1 MRQISRYLL
10 LFTMMFSIAG
20 CSTISGWFDSDD
32 DDPMAPMALSDITE
46 TVKIKELWSVGVGDG
61 QGDGFY
67 RLQPAISGEVIYAA
81 SADGEV
87 VAVDRKRGKTLWEV
101 DLDISLSGGVGVYN
115 DVLLLGSSEGLVLKL
130 DANTGEQLWT
140 TMLTGEIL
148 SPPQANGKVVV
159 AQTYNGKL
167 QGLDFAT
174 GQLLWTYN
182 SKVPVL
188 TLRGTSVPIMENNRV
203 YAGFASGRVLAF
215 DAQTG
220 SIVWDGRVAIPQGR
234 SEIERIVDVDGTMEL
249 AGNELYAVS
258 YQGSVVA
265 IDVESGRKIWQQKA
279 SSFSGVSLGFGNVYA
294 ADEDGTLNAFMR
306 NGEGV
311 RWSQGALGYRQ
322 LSRPTPIGSY
332 VTVGDFE
339 GYLHVLSQ
347 VDGDFVGRVRVDSDG
362 VRADMLSEDGILYVF
377 ANDGE
382 LVAYEI
388 TAKSE

>member
-188 TLRGTSVPIMENNRV
+188 TLRGTSVPIIENNRV

-322 LSRPTPIGSY
+322 LSRPTPVGSY
-332 VTVGDFE
+332 VTVADFE

>member
-234 SEIERIVDVDGTMEL
+234 SEIERIVDVLSPRVECLLTKFPVQNLREL
-249 AGNELYAVS
+249 
-258 YQGSVVA
+258 
-265 IDVESGRKIWQQKA
+265 
-279 SSFSGVSLGFGNVYA
+279 
-294 ADEDGTLNAFMR
+294 
-306 NGEGV
+306 
-311 RWSQGALGYRQ
+311 
-322 LSRPTPIGSY
+322 
-332 VTVGDFE
+332 
-339 GYLHVLSQ
+339 
-347 VDGDFVGRVRVDSDG
+347 
-362 VRADMLSEDGILYVF
+362 
-377 ANDGE
+377 
-382 LVAYEI
+382 
-388 TAKSE
+388 

>member
-32 DDPMAPMALSDITE
+32 DDPMAPVALSDITE

-188 TLRGTSVPIMENNRV
+188 TIRGTSVPIMENNRV
-203 YAGFASGRVLAF
+203 YAGFANGRVLAF

-322 LSRPTPIGSY
+322 LSRPTPVGSY

-388 TAKSE
+388 TAKNE

>member
-1 MRQISRYLL
+1 MWQISRYLL
-10 LFTMMFSIAG
+10 LLTMMFSIGG
-20 CSTISGWFDSDD
+20 CSTVSGWFDSDD
-32 DDPMAPMALSDITE
+32 DDPTAPMPLSDITE
-46 TVKIKELWSVGVGDG
+46 TVNIKELWSVGVGDG
-61 QGDGFY
+61 QGEGFY

-101 DLDISLSGGVGVYN
+101 DLDISLSGGVGVYQ

-140 TMLTGEIL
+140 MLLTGEIL
-148 SPPQANGKVVV
+148 SPPQSNGKVVV
-159 AQTYNGKL
+159 VQTYNGKL

-174 GQLLWTYN
+174 GKLLWTYD

-188 TLRGTSVPIMENNRV
+188 TIRGTSVPIMENNRI
-203 YAGFASGRVLAF
+203 YAGFANGRVLAF
-215 DAQTG
+215 DPQTG
-220 SIVWDGRVAIPQGR
+220 SILWEVRAAIPQGR

-322 LSRPTPIGSY
+322 LSRPTPVGSY

>member
-1 MRQISRYLL
+1 MMWQISRYLL
-10 LFTMMFSIAG
+10 LLTMMFSIGG
-20 CSTISGWFDSDD
+20 CSTVSGWFDSDD
-32 DDPMAPMALSDITE
+32 DDPTAPMPLSDITE
-46 TVKIKELWSVGVGDG
+46 TVNIKELWSVGVGDG
-61 QGDGFY
+61 QGEGFY

-101 DLDISLSGGVGVYN
+101 DLDISLSGGVGVYQ

-140 TMLTGEIL
+140 MLLTGEIL
-148 SPPQANGKVVV
+148 SPPQSNGKVVV
-159 AQTYNGKL
+159 VQTYNGKL

-174 GQLLWTYN
+174 GKLLWTYD

-188 TLRGTSVPIMENNRV
+188 TIRGTSVPIMENNRI
-203 YAGFASGRVLAF
+203 YAGFANGRVLAF
-215 DAQTG
+215 DPQTG
-220 SIVWDGRVAIPQGR
+220 SILWEVRAAIPQGR

-265 IDVESGRKIWQQKA
+265 IDVKSGRKIWQQKA

-294 ADEDGTLNAFMR
+294 ADENGTLNAFMR

-322 LSRPTPIGSY
+322 LSRPTPVGSY

-347 VDGDFVGRVRVDSDG
+347 VDGDFVGRIRVDSDG

-388 TAKSE
+388 TAKN

>member
-1 MRQISRYLL
+1 MRQISRYVL

-46 TVKIKELWSVGVGDG
+46 TAKIKELWSVGVGDG

-188 TLRGTSVPIMENNRV
+188 TLRGTSVPIIENNRV

-332 VTVGDFE
+332 VTVADFE

-388 TAKSE
+388 IAKSE

>member
-1 MRQISRYLL
+1 MRQISRYVL

-311 RWSQGALGYRQ
+311 RWSQGALAYRQ

-332 VTVGDFE
+332 VAVGDFE

>member
-1 MRQISRYLL
+1 MRQISRYVL

-188 TLRGTSVPIMENNRV
+188 TIRGTSVPIMENNRV

-265 IDVESGRKIWQQKA
+265 IDIESGRKIWQQKA

-332 VTVGDFE
+332 VTVADFE

>member
-1 MRQISRYLL
+1 MRQISRYVL

-188 TLRGTSVPIMENNRV
+188 TIRGTSVPIMENNRV
-203 YAGFASGRVLAF
+203 YAGFSNGRVLAF

-322 LSRPTPIGSY
+322 LSRPTPVGSY

>member
-322 LSRPTPIGSY
+322 LSRPTPVGSY

-362 VRADMLSEDGILYVF
+362 LRADMLSEDGILYVF

>member
-249 AGNELYAVS
+249 AGDELYAVS

-265 IDVESGRKIWQQKA
+265 IDIESGRKIWQQKA

-322 LSRPTPIGSY
+322 LSRPTPVGSY

>member
-101 DLDISLSGGVGVYN
+101 DLDISLSGGVGVYK

-188 TLRGTSVPIMENNRV
+188 TIRGTSVPIMENNRV

-322 LSRPTPIGSY
+322 LSRPTPVGSY

-388 TAKSE
+388 TAKNE

>member
-101 DLDISLSGGVGVYN
+101 DLDISLSGGVGVYK

-188 TLRGTSVPIMENNRV
+188 TIRGTSVPIMENNRV
-203 YAGFASGRVLAF
+203 YAGFANGRVLAF

-322 LSRPTPIGSY
+322 LSRPTPVGSY

-388 TAKSE
+388 TAKNE

>member
-101 DLDISLSGGVGVYN
+101 DLDLSLSGGVGVYK

-322 LSRPTPIGSY
+322 LSRPTPVGSY

>member
-188 TLRGTSVPIMENNRV
+188 TIRGTSVPIMENNRV

-322 LSRPTPIGSY
+322 LSRPTPVGSY

-347 VDGDFVGRVRVDSDG
+347 VDGDFVGRIRVDSDG

>member
-46 TVKIKELWSVGVGDG
+46 TVKIKKLWSVGVGDG

-188 TLRGTSVPIMENNRV
+188 TLRGTSVPIIENNRV

-332 VTVGDFE
+332 VTVADFE

>member
-332 VTVGDFE
+332 VTVADFE

>member
-1 MRQISRYLL
+1 MRQISRYVL

-46 TVKIKELWSVGVGDG
+46 TVKIKKLWSVGVGDG

-188 TLRGTSVPIMENNRV
+188 TLRGTSVPIIENNRV

-332 VTVGDFE
+332 VTVADFE

>member
-101 DLDISLSGGVGVYN
+101 DLDLSLSGGVGVYN

-188 TLRGTSVPIMENNRV
+188 TLRGTSVPIIENNRV

-332 VTVGDFE
+332 VTVADFE

>member
-1 MRQISRYLL
+1 MWQISRYLL
-10 LFTMMFSIAG
+10 LLTMMFSIGG
-20 CSTISGWFDSDD
+20 CSTVSGWFDSDD
-32 DDPMAPMALSDITE
+32 DDPTAPMPLSDITE
-46 TVKIKELWSVGVGDG
+46 TVNIKELWSVGVGDG
-61 QGDGFY
+61 QGEGFY

-101 DLDISLSGGVGVYN
+101 DLDISLSGGVGVYQ

-140 TMLTGEIL
+140 MLLTGEIL
-148 SPPQANGKVVV
+148 SPPQSNGKVVV
-159 AQTYNGKL
+159 VQTYNGKL

-174 GQLLWTYN
+174 GKLLWTYD

-188 TLRGTSVPIMENNRV
+188 TIRGTSVPIMENNRI
-203 YAGFASGRVLAF
+203 YAGFANGRVLAF
-215 DAQTG
+215 DPQTG
-220 SIVWDGRVAIPQGR
+220 SILWEVRAAIPQGR

-265 IDVESGRKIWQQKA
+265 IDVKSGRKIWQQKA

-294 ADEDGTLNAFMR
+294 ADENGTLNAFMR

-322 LSRPTPIGSY
+322 LSRPTPVGSY

-347 VDGDFVGRVRVDSDG
+347 VDGDFVGRIRVDSDG

-388 TAKSE
+388 TAKN

>member
-10 LFTMMFSIAG
+10 LLTMMFSIAG

-265 IDVESGRKIWQQKA
+265 IDIESGRKIWQQKA

-322 LSRPTPIGSY
+322 LSRPIPVGSY

>member
-101 DLDISLSGGVGVYN
+101 DLDLSLSGGVGVYK

-322 LSRPTPIGSY
+322 LSRPTPVGSY

-388 TAKSE
+388 TAKNE

>member
-101 DLDISLSGGVGVYN
+101 DLDISLSGGVGVYQ

-140 TMLTGEIL
+140 MLLTGEIL
-148 SPPQANGKVVV
+148 SPPQSNGKVVV
-159 AQTYNGKL
+159 VQTYNGKL

-188 TLRGTSVPIMENNRV
+188 TIRGTSVPIMENNRV
-203 YAGFASGRVLAF
+203 YAGFANGRVMAF

-322 LSRPTPIGSY
+322 LSRPTPVGSY

-388 TAKSE
+388 TAKNE

>member
-159 AQTYNGKL
+159 VQTYNGKL

-203 YAGFASGRVLAF
+203 YAGFANGRVLAF

-258 YQGSVVA
+258 YQGGVVA

-322 LSRPTPIGSY
+322 LSRPTPVGSY

>member
-188 TLRGTSVPIMENNRV
+188 TLRGTSVPIIENNRV

-322 LSRPTPIGSY
+322 LSRPTPVGSY

-388 TAKSE
+388 TAKN

>member
-10 LFTMMFSIAG
+10 LFTMIFSIAG

-32 DDPMAPMALSDITE
+32 DDPMAPVALSDITE

-101 DLDISLSGGVGVYN
+101 DLDLSLSGGVGVYK

-322 LSRPTPIGSY
+322 LSRPTPVGSY

-388 TAKSE
+388 TAKNE

>member
-1 MRQISRYLL
+1 MRPIFRYLL
-10 LFTMMFSIAG
+10 LLTMMFSVAG
-20 CSTISGWFDSDD
+20 CSTVSGWFDSDD
-32 DDPMAPMALSDITE
+32 DDPTAPVALPDITE
-46 TVKIKELWSVGVGDG
+46 TVNIKTLWSVGVGDG

-67 RLQPAISGEVIYAA
+67 RLQPAISGDVIYAA

-101 DLDISLSGGVGVYN
+101 DLDMSLSGGVGVYK
-115 DVLLLGSSEGLVLKL
+115 DILLLGSSEGVVLKL
-130 DANTGEQLWT
+130 DASTGEQLWAT
-140 TMLTGEIL
+140 VLTGEIL

-167 QGLDFAT
+167 QGLDFT
-174 GQLLWTYN
+174 SGKLLWTYS
-182 SKVPVL
+182 SKVPLL
-188 TLRGTSVPIMENNRV
+188 TIRGTSAPILKNNRV
-203 YAGFASGRVLAF
+203 YAGFANGRVLAF

-220 SIVWDGRVAIPQGR
+220 SIAWEVRVAIPKGR

-249 AGNELYAVS
+249 AGDELYAVS

-265 IDVESGRKIWQQKA
+265 VNIESGRKIWQQKA

-306 NGEGV
+306 NGDGV

-322 LSRPTPIGSY
+322 LSRPMPIGSY
-332 VTVGDFE
+332 VAVGDFE
-339 GYLHVLSQ
+339 GYLHILSQ

-388 TAKSE
+388 TAKN

>member
-101 DLDISLSGGVGVYN
+101 DLDISLSGGVGVYK

-182 SKVPVL
+182 SNVPVL

-265 IDVESGRKIWQQKA
+265 IDIESGRKIWQQKA

-322 LSRPTPIGSY
+322 LSRPTPVGSY

>member
-1 MRQISRYLL
+1 MRQIFRYLL
-10 LFTMMFSIAG
+10 LLAVLFSTSG

-32 DDPMAPMALSDITE
+32 DDPMAPVALSDITE
-46 TVKIKELWSVGVGDG
+46 TVNIKELWSVRVGDG

-67 RLQPAISGEVIYAA
+67 RLQPAVDGEVIYAA

-87 VAVDRKRGKTLWEV
+87 VAVDRRRGKTLWEI
-101 DLDISLSGGVGVYN
+101 DLDLALSGGVGVYN

-130 DANTGEQLWT
+130 DASTGEQLWAT
-140 TMLTGEIL
+140 ALKGEIL

-159 AQTYNGKL
+159 VQTYNGKL

-174 GQLLWTYN
+174 GQLLWTY
-182 SKVPVL
+182 SSTVPLL
-188 TLRGTSVPIMENNRV
+188 TIRGTSVPILENNRV
-203 YAGFASGRVLAF
+203 YAGFANGRVLAF

-220 SIVWDGRVAIPQGR
+220 SIVWEVRVAIPQGR
-234 SEIERIVDVDGTMEL
+234 SEIERIVDIDGTMEL

-265 IDVESGRKIWQQKA
+265 VNVESGRKIWQQKA
-279 SSFSGVSLGFGNVYA
+279 SSFSGVSLGFGNVYV
-294 ADEDGTLNAFMR
+294 ADESGTLNAFMR

-322 LSRPTPIGSY
+322 LSRPMPIGGY
-332 VTVGDFE
+332 VAVGDFE
-339 GYLHVLSQ
+339 GYVHILSQ
-347 VDGDFVGRVRVDSDG
+347 VDGDFVGRVKVDSDG

-377 ANDGE
+377 TNDGE
-382 LVAYEI
+382 LAAYEI
-388 TAKSE
+388 TAKS

>member
-101 DLDISLSGGVGVYN
+101 DLDLSLSGGVGVYK

-188 TLRGTSVPIMENNRV
+188 TIRGTSVPIMENNRV

-322 LSRPTPIGSY
+322 LSRPTPVGSY

-388 TAKSE
+388 TAKNE